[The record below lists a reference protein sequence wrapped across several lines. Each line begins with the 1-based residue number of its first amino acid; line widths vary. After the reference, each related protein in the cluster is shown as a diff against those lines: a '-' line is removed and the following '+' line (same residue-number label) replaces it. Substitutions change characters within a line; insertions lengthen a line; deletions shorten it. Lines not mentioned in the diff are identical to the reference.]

1 MEILIISGLSGA
13 GKSSAAT
20 YLEDMGYY
28 TVDNVPADIILKFA
42 EFCAQSDGR
51 YDRVA
56 LVSDIRSGNGNFQ
69 GILDAME
76 RLKQGGDICRLLFV
90 TADLETII
98 KRYKETRRRHP
109 LMSDGMTIEQA
120 MHREQE
126 LLRPLREHADFVID
140 TTLMPAAKLRN
151 ELYGLFGDKSARGK
165 LSVNVVSFGFKYGI
179 PLEADLVFDVR
190 FLPNPFY
197 VPELKHK
204 TGMDS
209 EVYDY
214 VFSFPQT
221 KTFIDKLEGML
232 SFLLPL
238 YAEEGKS
245 TLVIAVGC
253 TGGHHRSVSV
263 ARCIASYLTALGCFV
278 LGKSCLDNR
287 RNIRQSCEFRSI
299 PAVVTDKNFVSV
311 AVGLNDDR

>member
-20 YLEDMGYY
+20 YLEDMGYF
-28 TVDNVPADIILKFA
+28 TMDNVPADIVLKFA
-42 EFCAQSDGR
+42 AFCSQSDGR

-56 LVSDIRSGNGNFQ
+56 LVSDIRSGDRDFSGL
-69 GILDAME
+69 LDAMD
-76 RLKQGGDICRLLFV
+76 RLKQGGDVCRLLFV

-109 LMSDGMTIEQA
+109 LMSDGMSIEQV
-120 MHREQE
+120 MHREEE
-126 LLRPLREHADFVID
+126 LLRPLRERADVVID
-140 TTLMPAAKLRN
+140 TTQMPAAKLRN
-151 ELYGLFGDKSARGK
+151 ELYRIFGDKSARGK
-165 LSVNVVSFGFKYGI
+165 LSVNVMSFGYKYGI

-209 EVYDY
+209 EVYNY

-221 KTFIDKLEGML
+221 KTFVERLEGLL

-263 ARCIASYLTALGCFV
+263 ARCLTAYLSGLGY
-278 LGKSCLDNR
+278 
-287 RNIRQSCEFRSI
+287 
-299 PAVVTDKNFVSV
+299 PAFENHRDMTR
-311 AVGLNDDR
+311 G

>member
-197 VPELKHK
+197 IPELGHH
-204 TGMDS
+204 TGLDQDVKDFVLGHPVTKEFLEKCMD
-209 EVYDY
+209 
-214 VFSFPQT
+214 
-221 KTFIDKLEGML
+221 ML
-232 SFLLPL
+232 RFLLPN
-238 YAEEGKS
+238 YINEGKHR
-245 TLVIAVGC
+245 LVIAIGC
-253 TGGHHRSVSV
+253 TGGAHRSVAIAEYV
-263 ARCIASYLTALGCFV
+263 AAELQKLGYGVNVNHRDIALEQAHWAA
-278 LGKSCLDNR
+278 
-287 RNIRQSCEFRSI
+287 RSEYQKGE
-299 PAVVTDKNFVSV
+299 P
-311 AVGLNDDR
+311 

>member
-42 EFCAQSDGR
+42 AFCAQSDGR

-56 LVSDIRSGNGNFQ
+56 LVSDIRSGDGNFA
-69 GILDAME
+69 GLLDAME
-76 RLKQGGDICRLLFV
+76 RLRQGGDVCRLLFV

-109 LMSDGMTIEQA
+109 LMSGGMSIEQA

-140 TTLMPAAKLRN
+140 TTRMPSAKLRT
-151 ELYGLFGDKSARGK
+151 ELYRLFGDQNMRGR

-190 FLPNPFY
+190 FLPNPYY

-204 TGMDS
+204 TGMEQ

-221 KTFIDKLEGML
+221 NTFMDKLKGML

-245 TLVIAVGC
+245 ALVIAIGC

-263 ARCIASYLTALGCFV
+263 ARSVTAYLNALGY
-278 LGKSCLDNR
+278 
-287 RNIRQSCEFRSI
+287 
-299 PAVVTDKNFVSV
+299 PAFE
-311 AVGLNDDR
+311 NDRDITRG

>member
-42 EFCAQSDGR
+42 EFCSQSDGR

-56 LVSDIRSGNGNFQ
+56 LVSDIRSGDSSFQ
-69 GILDAME
+69 GLLDAME
-76 RLKQGGDICRLLFV
+76 RLRQGGDLCRLLFV

-109 LMSDGMTIEQA
+109 LMADGMTIEQA

-126 LLRPLREHADFVID
+126 LLRPLREHADFIID

-151 ELYGLFGDKSARGK
+151 ELYGLFGDKSARSK

-197 VPELKHK
+197 VPDLKRK

-221 KTFIDKLEGML
+221 KTFIEKLEGML

-253 TGGHHRSVSV
+253 TGGHHRSVALAQYMHDHLV
-263 ARCIASYLTALGCFV
+263 ANGVHAT
-278 LGKSCLDNR
+278 
-287 RNIRQSCEFRSI
+287 
-299 PAVVTDKNFVSV
+299 VSHR
-311 AVGLNDDR
+311 DITKQ

>member
-56 LVSDIRSGNGNFQ
+56 LVSDIRSGERGFAAL
-69 GILDAME
+69 LDAIE
-76 RLKQGGDICRLLFV
+76 RLRQGGDICRLLFV

-109 LMSDGMTIEQA
+109 LMADGMTIEQA
-120 MHREQE
+120 MHREAE
-126 LLRPLREHADFVID
+126 LLQPLRDRADLVLD
-140 TTLMPAAKLRN
+140 TTGMPASGLRRA
-151 ELYGLFGDKSARGK
+151 LYDAFGDQSMRGK
-165 LSVNVVSFGFKYGI
+165 LSVNVVSFGYKYGL
-179 PLEADLVFDVR
+179 PLEADLVLDVR

-204 TGMDS
+204 TGMDR

-221 KTFIDKLEGML
+221 NTFVEKLEGML

-245 TLVIAVGC
+245 SLVIAIGC
-253 TGGHHRSVSV
+253 TGGHHRSVSI
-263 ARCIASYLTALGCFV
+263 ARYVASYLATLGY
-278 LGKSCLDNR
+278 
-287 RNIRQSCEFRSI
+287 
-299 PAVVTDKNFVSV
+299 PAFETHRDITR
-311 AVGLNDDR
+311 G

>member
-126 LLRPLREHADFVID
+126 LLLPLREHADFVID

-190 FLPNPFY
+190 FLPIPFTCRSSSTRLAWT
-197 VPELKHK
+197 VRSM
-204 TGMDS
+204 TTCS
-209 EVYDY
+209 R
-214 VFSFPQT
+214 SRRRRR
-221 KTFIDKLEGML
+221 L
-232 SFLLPL
+232 STNSR
-238 YAEEGKS
+238 ECS
-245 TLVIAVGC
+245 
-253 TGGHHRSVSV
+253 H
-263 ARCIASYLTALGCFV
+263 
-278 LGKSCLDNR
+278 SC
-287 RNIRQSCEFRSI
+287 FRSTQRKGRARSSSPSAARAGTTAACPSRVAWRPTSRPWAI
-299 PAVVTDKNFVSV
+299 PRLKITATSRAAEASF
-311 AVGLNDDR
+311 

>member
-126 LLRPLREHADFVID
+126 LLLPLREHADFVID

-253 TGGHHRSVSV
+253 TGGTTAACPSR
-263 ARCIASYLTALGCFV
+263 AASRPTSRPWAIPRLKITATSRAAEASF
-278 LGKSCLDNR
+278 
-287 RNIRQSCEFRSI
+287 
-299 PAVVTDKNFVSV
+299 
-311 AVGLNDDR
+311 

>member
-42 EFCAQSDGR
+42 EFCSQSDGR

-56 LVSDIRSGNGNFQ
+56 LVSDIRSGDSSFQ
-69 GILDAME
+69 GLLDAME
-76 RLKQGGDICRLLFV
+76 RLRQGGDLCRLLFV

-109 LMSDGMTIEQA
+109 LMADGMTIEQA

-126 LLRPLREHADFVID
+126 LLRPLREHADFIID

-151 ELYGLFGDKSARGK
+151 ELYALFGDKSARSK

-197 VPELKHK
+197 VPDLKRK

-221 KTFIDKLEGML
+221 KTFIEKLEGML

-238 YAEEGKS
+238 YAEEGHCRGLHRRAS
-245 TLVIAVGC
+245 PQCVGSALR
-253 TGGHHRSVSV
+253 RSLPHG
-263 ARCIASYLTALGCFV
+263 AG
-278 LGKSCLDNR
+278 
-287 RNIRQSCEFRSI
+287 I
-299 PAVVTDKNFVSV
+299 PGV
-311 AVGLNDDR
+311 

>member
-20 YLEDMGYY
+20 YLEDMGYF
-28 TVDNVPADIILKFA
+28 TMDNVPADIVLRFA
-42 EFCAQSDGR
+42 AFCAQSDGR

-56 LVSDIRSGNGNFQ
+56 LVSDIRSGDGDFS
-69 GILDAME
+69 GLLDVMD
-76 RLKQGGDICRLLFV
+76 RLKQGGDVCRLLFV

-109 LMSDGMTIEQA
+109 LMAGGMSIEQA
-120 MHREQE
+120 MRREEE
-126 LLRPLREHADFVID
+126 LLRPLRERADVVID
-140 TTLMPAAKLRN
+140 TTQMPAAKLRN
-151 ELYGLFGDKSARGK
+151 ELYRIFGDKSARGK
-165 LSVNVVSFGFKYGI
+165 LSVNVMSFGYKYGI

-197 VPELKHK
+197 VPALKQK

-214 VFSFPQT
+214 VFSFAQT
-221 KTFIDKLEGML
+221 RTFVEKLEGLL

-263 ARCIASYLTALGCFV
+263 ARCLTAYLSGLGY
-278 LGKSCLDNR
+278 
-287 RNIRQSCEFRSI
+287 
-299 PAVVTDKNFVSV
+299 PAFENHRDITR
-311 AVGLNDDR
+311 G

>member
-76 RLKQGGDICRLLFV
+76 RLKQGGDIC
-90 TADLETII
+90 
-98 KRYKETRRRHP
+98 
-109 LMSDGMTIEQA
+109 
-120 MHREQE
+120 
-126 LLRPLREHADFVID
+126 
-140 TTLMPAAKLRN
+140 
-151 ELYGLFGDKSARGK
+151 K

-263 ARCIASYLTALGCFV
+263 ARCIASYLTALGY
-278 LGKSCLDNR
+278 
-287 RNIRQSCEFRSI
+287 
-299 PAVVTDKNFVSV
+299 PAFENHRDITR
-311 AVGLNDDR
+311 G